1 MSYEPVQPEYFNPC
15 PDSTGLDLFE
25 LWETQAENDFY
36 LIGIN
41 STPYMFGA
49 LKEGD
54 FIPATRAHRT
64 TPPPEPRAAAILNAA
79 AAVAE
84 VRGANHLT
92 QRLDQLIRELRPP
105 RNTP

>member
-15 PDSTGLDLFE
+15 PDSTGLDLIE

-49 LKEGD
+49 LEEGD
-54 FIPATRAHRT
+54 FILKRRWAPAGFPTVYNQAK
-64 TPPPEPRAAAILNAA
+64 
-79 AAVAE
+79 
-84 VRGANHLT
+84 ANK
-92 QRLDQLIRELRPP
+92 
-105 RNTP
+105 